1 MTPHTQCTS
10 TRTGKPL
17 STYQCNFSAQQ
28 AADQTKINYGRVMVP
43 YQCDHCDYWHLC
55 PEDRY
60 TPSETCHYCTSSEG
74 KPKQLYKSEKAAQK
88 RADCLRAERDIT
100 LYIYECP
107 HQHGWH
113 LTKSRGC

>member
-1 MTPHTQCTS
+1 MYPFTQCTS

-55 PEDRY
+55 PEDRH

-88 RADCLRAERDIT
+88 RADCLRAERGIT

-107 HQHGWH
+107 HQRGWH
-113 LTKSRGC
+113 LTKSRGW